1 MSRRI
6 SILLALLG
14 VMLIAALLPAASFA
28 DPGDPPTQPISYPS
42 AGLKPPPDLADA
54 NGRLAVMIELAAP
67 AIIAAP
73 SGTNSLTAQQQIAAA
88 QAALVPQIASLNG
101 RVLFQTSLV
110 YAGVAVSIPAAQL
123 DQLRALPGVARV
135 AVIPPKL
142 PSDVVLGKPS
152 GAIPAAATI
161 AATGQGLRIGI
172 VDRGIDYSHAD
183 FGGPGTPA
191 AYIANDPTLI
201 EPGSFPTAK
210 VNGFDFAGDNYDA
223 SAALGSSTPA
233 PDPDPRECILPDAHA
248 GRGTIVA
255 GLAAGSGVAADGT
268 AYHGPYGP
276 GVDLGTLR
284 VPPGVAPEAQLYA
297 LKIFGCHGSTTLLTQ
312 AIERA
317 ADPNSDGSTADHLD
331 VLVISVGTPFG
342 SDEDPDAIAINN
354 AVRAGM
360 VVVVAAGDNLQTFYA
375 VDSPAS
381 ASQAIAVGAT
391 DATGA
396 VAPFSARGPQR
407 GNRALKVDIVAPGV
421 GQRSAA
427 AGAGAD
433 AAAISGTAAAAAQV
447 GGAAALAHQLHPTW
461 TPAQIKA
468 ALIDSAAPVSAPP
481 SLAGGGQLNIAGL
494 ENLDVLAYSADGG
507 GLSYGAPWVSAAW
520 AATRTLQLENTGDA
534 ARSVTLAATAVATET
549 GVAIQP
555 PFNPITIPAHG
566 VAQATITM
574 TIDPS
579 GLEFSPDA
587 STATRQDAF
596 PRHYLA
602 EHGGSITI
610 SSVSSGSGVRV
621 RPAHAAH
628 FGSVD
633 FYLDNQLLDD
643 SLDSREV
650 GRYANTTPGAH
661 VVKLR
666 RPGASPQSA
675 PLFSAPVSLL
685 DGRDYTLIVVGRP
698 GELGIVV
705 ADETAPTPPPAGQSL
720 IHFVNANRVG
730 VNWNIGPLDVYLDG
744 TLYVSGL
751 AVGATSAYFPLA
763 PGAHEVHFFHAGANP
778 AIERQ
783 VAHKDFVATAGQAIL
798 VGTGR
803 HDDNDGRIDDEEQRA
818 FIGYGDV
825 RLAVTLVERV
835 PFNVFPT
842 LASDARAAA
851 ALSVS
856 PGARAFELGL
866 HNTGA
871 RNSGLNG
878 TQSTPRTPFASA
890 FELEAISPQIAG
902 LSANTQAADIQYL
915 GVTSNYSVTGNLGP
929 NTSIFF
935 GISSYGPWSTP
946 SEIRAMVYIDSNQ
959 DGRDDFVLM
968 NTNWGAVSGSKDS
981 DVFLN
986 GLFPLQ
992 SNGKLGEGF
1001 SYTFWGTFTAPSQQP
1016 FVNISPFNTSVAF
1029 LSTSVR
1035 NLALPL
1041 DPNFPAG
1048 PTGPTPSSFCYHIE
1062 TRARDASNFE
1072 QLVDRVPA
1080 ASSPAIAAC
1089 GNRAGVLRYD
1099 IPNAAI
1105 APVNTRNLVFAAPTA
1120 ARPIFVDVEGGA
1132 ITGAVNPTQLAA
1144 RPGTKLLILH
1154 HQNGPFRQ
1162 AELVDVG
1169 PSIPVAGL
1177 SETSWIRVPLAMR

>member
-6 SILLALLG
+6 SILLSLLG
-14 VMLIAALLPAASFA
+14 VMLIAALLPTASFA
-28 DPGDPPTQPISYPS
+28 DPGSPPQAIAYSS
-42 AGLKPPPDLADA
+42 SGLKPPASMIDA
-54 NGRLAVMIELAAP
+54 NGQLAVMIELAAP
-67 AIIAAP
+67 AAIAAP
-73 SGTNSLTAQQQIAAA
+73 GASNSLNAQQQIAAA
-88 QAALVPQIASLNG
+88 QAALMPQLASLNA

-110 YAGVAVSIPAAQL
+110 YAGVAVSIPAGQL
-123 DQLRALPGVARV
+123 DRLRALPGIARV
-135 AVIPPKL
+135 EAIPPKL
-142 PSDVVLGKPS
+142 PSDIVLSKPA
-152 GAIPAAATI
+152 GATPALAAI
-161 AATGQGLRIGI
+161 AATGLGLRIGLI
-172 VDRGIDYSHAD
+172 DRGIDYTHAD

-191 AYIANDPTLI
+191 AYIANDPTVI

-210 VNGFDFAGDNYDA
+210 VNGFDFAGDSYDA

-233 PDPDPRECILPDAHA
+233 PDLDPRECIQPDAHA
-248 GRGTIVA
+248 GRGTIAA
-255 GLAAGSGVAADGT
+255 GLAAGFGVAADGT
-268 AYHGPYGP
+268 TYHGPYGP
-276 GVDLGTLR
+276 GVDLSTLR

-297 LKIFGCHGSTTLLTQ
+297 LKVFGCHGSTTLLTQ

-317 ADPNSDGSTADHLD
+317 VDPNSDGNPADHLD
-331 VLVISVGTPFG
+331 VLIISVGTPFG

-354 AVRAGM
+354 AVRAGV
-360 VVVVAAGDNLQTFYA
+360 VVVVAAGDDLQTFYS

-381 ASQAIAVGAT
+381 ASLAIAVGAT
-391 DATGA
+391 DASGA
-396 VAPFSARGPQR
+396 VAAFSARGPQR
-407 GNRALKVDIVAPGV
+407 GNRALKVDLVAPGAN
-421 GQRSAA
+421 QRSAA
-427 AGAGAD
+427 AGAGVD
-433 AAAISGTAAAAAQV
+433 AAVISGTAAAAAQV
-447 GGAAALAHQLHPTW
+447 GGAAALLRQLHSGW

-468 ALIDSAAPVSAPP
+468 GLIDTATPVNAPP
-481 SLAGGGQLNIAGL
+481 SLAGGGLLNIAGL
-494 ENLDVLAYSADGG
+494 ENLSLLAYGVDGG

-549 GVAIQP
+549 GVTLQP
-555 PFNPITIPAHG
+555 PAGPITIPAHG

-587 STATRQDAF
+587 STATRQDNF

-610 SSVSSGSGVRV
+610 SSVSAGSGVRV

-650 GRYANTTPGAH
+650 GRYINTTPGAH

-666 RPGASPQSA
+666 RPGSSPQST
-675 PLFSAPVSLL
+675 PLFSAPVNLL

-698 GELGIVV
+698 GELGIVTT
-705 ADETAPTPPPAGQSL
+705 DETAPAPPAAGQSL

-751 AVGATSAYFPLA
+751 AVGATSAYFSLA
-763 PGAHEVHFFHAGANP
+763 PGAHEVAFFHAGENP
-778 AIERQ
+778 ATDRQ
-783 VAHKDFVATAGQAIL
+783 VARKAFVASAGQTIL
-798 VGTGR
+798 LGTGR

-825 RLAVTLVERV
+825 RLVVTLLERV

-842 LASDARAAA
+842 VASDARAAT
-851 ALSVS
+851 ALSVAPS
-856 PGARAFELGL
+856 TRAFELGL

-878 TQSTPRTPFASA
+878 TQASPRTPLASA
-890 FELEAISPQIAG
+890 FELEATSPPIAG
-902 LSANTQAADIQYL
+902 LRSNTQAADIQYL

-929 NTSIFF
+929 NTSLFF
-935 GISSYGPWSTP
+935 GLASYGPWSTP
-946 SEIRAMVYIDSNQ
+946 NEIRAMVYIDSNQ
-959 DGRDDFVLM
+959 DGQDDFVLM

-986 GLFPLQ
+986 GLFPILP
-992 SNGKLGEGF
+992 NGKLGEGF
-1001 SYTFWGTFTAPSQQP
+1001 SYSFWGTFTAPTQQP

-1041 DPNFPAG
+1041 DPSFPTG
-1048 PTGPTPSSFCYHIE
+1048 PTGPTPSSFCYHVE

-1072 QLVDRVPA
+1072 QLIDRVPE

-1089 GNRAGVLRYD
+1089 GNRPGVLRYD
-1099 IPNAAI
+1099 ILNAAI

-1120 ARPIFVDVEGGA
+1120 ARPIFVDIEGGA
-1132 ITGAVNPTQLAA
+1132 ITGAVNPTQLAS

-1154 HQNGPFRQ
+1154 HQNGPLRQ
-1162 AELVDVG
+1162 AEIVDVN
-1169 PSIPVAGL
+1169 PSIPVASLG
-1177 SETSWIRVPLAMR
+1177 ETSWIRVPLAMR